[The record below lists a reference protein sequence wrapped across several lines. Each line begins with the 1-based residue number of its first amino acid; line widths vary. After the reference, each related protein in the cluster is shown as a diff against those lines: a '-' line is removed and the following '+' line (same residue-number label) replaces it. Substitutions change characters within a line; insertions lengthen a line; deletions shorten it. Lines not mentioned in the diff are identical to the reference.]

1 MEYYFSYIFFERTTG
16 IKRKYE
22 NISPALPIMKMMQ
35 NLNEGQRNELCF
47 PVAGKNSNM

>member
-1 MEYYFSYIFFERTTG
+1 MTG

-22 NISPALPIMKMMQ
+22 NISPALAMMKMMQ

-47 PVAGKNSNM
+47 PVTGNKLNM